1 MKAYVFPGQGSQFSG
16 MGFELYSQQKKAKE
30 LFHRANEVLGFEI
43 SHISLPFFFILQSW
57 PLAWPIALRLQWWPV
72 IL

>member
-30 LFHRANEVLGFEI
+30 
-43 SHISLPFFFILQSW
+43 SLAQKSIG
-57 PLAWPIALRLQWWPV
+57 V
-72 IL
+72 Y